1 MSMIGNKEILDGKEK
16 DILQR
21 ESLKENPF
29 VVPQGYFSSVEDAVH
44 QKIHTEEKVN
54 PLISF
59 FKTGIALASVFG
71 IVFGL
76 GYGAMYLTDT
86 LDASKS
92 ASEIPAYASNEEAG
106 IDELIISAIGNYP
119 IMDTEEEIENSPNMS
134 DTLTI
139 NKEVIEQ
146 YLIDSDLSISAL
158 AALE

>member
-1 MSMIGNKEILDGKEK
+1 MIGNKEILDGKER
-16 DILQR
+16 DILQ
-21 ESLKENPF
+21 SANLKENPF
-29 VVPQGYFSSVEDAVH
+29 VVPQGYFASVEDAVH
-44 QKIHTEEKVN
+44 QKIHKEEKVN
-54 PLISF
+54 PLVSF

-86 LDASKS
+86 LDTTESP
-92 ASEIPAYASNEEAG
+92 IPAVASNEEAN

-119 IMDTEEEIENSPNMS
+119 IMETEEEIENSPDMS
-134 DTLTI
+134 DTLSI
-139 NKEVIEQ
+139 NKEMIEQ

>member
-1 MSMIGNKEILDGKEK
+1 MIGNKEILDGKER
-16 DILQR
+16 DILQ
-21 ESLKENPF
+21 SANLKENPF
-29 VVPQGYFSSVEDAVH
+29 VVPQGYFASVEDAVH
-44 QKIHTEEKVN
+44 QKIHKEEKVN
-54 PLISF
+54 PLVSF

-86 LDASKS
+86 LDTTGSP
-92 ASEIPAYASNEEAG
+92 IPAVASNVEAN

-119 IMDTEEEIENSPNMS
+119 IMETEEEIENSPDMS
-134 DTLTI
+134 DTLNI
-139 NKEVIEQ
+139 NKEMIEQ

>member
-1 MSMIGNKEILDGKEK
+1 MIGNKEILDGKER
-16 DILQR
+16 DILQ
-21 ESLKENPF
+21 SSNLKENPF
-29 VVPQGYFSSVEDAVH
+29 VVPQGYFASVEDAVN
-44 QKIHTEEKVN
+44 QKIHKEEKVN
-54 PLISF
+54 PLVSF

-86 LDASKS
+86 LDTTESP
-92 ASEIPAYASNEEAG
+92 IPAVASNEEAN

-119 IMDTEEEIENSPNMS
+119 IMETEEEIENSPDMS
-134 DTLTI
+134 DTLSI
-139 NKEVIEQ
+139 NKEMIEQ

>member
-1 MSMIGNKEILDGKEK
+1 MIGNKEILDGKER
-16 DILQR
+16 DILQ
-21 ESLKENPF
+21 SANLKENPF
-29 VVPQGYFSSVEDAVH
+29 VVPQGYFASVEDAVH
-44 QKIHTEEKVN
+44 QKIHKEEKVN
-54 PLISF
+54 PLVSF

-86 LDASKS
+86 LDTTESP
-92 ASEIPAYASNEEAG
+92 IPAVASNVEAN

-119 IMDTEEEIENSPNMS
+119 IMETEEEIENSPDMS
-134 DTLTI
+134 DTLNI
-139 NKEVIEQ
+139 NKEMIEQ

>member
-1 MSMIGNKEILDGKEK
+1 MIGNKEILDGKEK

-54 PLISF
+54 PLVSF

-76 GYGAMYLTDT
+76 GYGAMYLTDR
-86 LDASKS
+86 
-92 ASEIPAYASNEEAG
+92 
-106 IDELIISAIGNYP
+106 
-119 IMDTEEEIENSPNMS
+119 
-134 DTLTI
+134 TI
-139 NKEVIEQ
+139 T
-146 YLIDSDLSISAL
+146 Y
-158 AALE
+158 

>member
-1 MSMIGNKEILDGKEK
+1 MIGNKEILDGKER
-16 DILQR
+16 DILQ
-21 ESLKENPF
+21 SSNLKENPF
-29 VVPQGYFSSVEDAVH
+29 VVPQGYFASVEDAVH
-44 QKIHTEEKVN
+44 QKIHKEEKVN
-54 PLISF
+54 PLVSF

-86 LDASKS
+86 LDTTESP
-92 ASEIPAYASNEEAG
+92 IPAVASNEEAN

-119 IMDTEEEIENSPNMS
+119 IMETEEEIENSPDMS
-134 DTLTI
+134 DTLSI
-139 NKEVIEQ
+139 NKEMIEQ

>member
-1 MSMIGNKEILDGKEK
+1 MIGNKEILDGKEK

-44 QKIHTEEKVN
+44 QKIHIEEKVN
-54 PLISF
+54 PLVSF

-76 GYGAMYLTDT
+76 GYGAMFLTDT
-86 LDASKS
+86 LDANKT
-92 ASEIPAYASNEEAG
+92 ASEIPAYASNADAN
-106 IDELIISAIGNYP
+106 IDEFIISAIGNYP
-119 IMDTEEEIENSPNMS
+119 IMETEEEIENSPNMS
-134 DTLTI
+134 DTLSI
-139 NKEVIEQ
+139 NKEIIEQ

>member
-1 MSMIGNKEILDGKEK
+1 MIGNKEILDGKER
-16 DILQR
+16 DILQ
-21 ESLKENPF
+21 SANLKENPF
-29 VVPQGYFSSVEDAVH
+29 VVPQGYFASVEDAVH
-44 QKIHTEEKVN
+44 QKIHKEEKVN
-54 PLISF
+54 PLVSF

-86 LDASKS
+86 LDTTEST
-92 ASEIPAYASNEEAG
+92 IPAIASNEEAN

-119 IMDTEEEIENSPNMS
+119 IMETEEEIENSPDMS
-134 DTLTI
+134 DTLSI
-139 NKEVIEQ
+139 NKEMIEQ